1 MARRRRAPRREVS
14 SDYKYHSELAS
25 RFINDLM
32 EDGKKSVAENIFYQ
46 AMDII
51 TERTG
56 KQGID
61 IFNEAV
67 NNVKPMVEVRPRRIG
82 GATYQVPVEVRPGRQ
97 ISLAIK
103 WIINAAR
110 NRGEYTMK
118 ERLSNELIAASRK
131 EGAAYKK
138 KEDTHRM
145 AEANKA
151 FAHFGW

>member
-1 MARRRRAPRREVS
+1 MARRRRAPKRKVAP
-14 SDYKYHSELAS
+14 DYKFHSVLVS
-25 RFINDLM
+25 KFINNVM
-32 EDGKKSVAENIFYQ
+32 KDGKKTTAEKIFYG
-46 AMDII
+46 AIGLI

-56 KQGID
+56 TEGIEV
-61 IFNEAV
+61 FNKAV

-82 GATYQVPVEVRPGRQ
+82 GATYQVPVEVRPDRR

-103 WIINAAR
+103 WVVLAAR

>member
-1 MARRRRAPRREVS
+1 MARRRRASRREIP
-14 SDYKYHSELAS
+14 SDYKYHSELVS

-32 EDGKKSVAENIFYQ
+32 EDGEKSIAEGIFYE
-46 AMDII
+46 AMDVI

-61 IFNEAV
+61 VFNDAI

-82 GATYQVPVEVRPGRQ
+82 GATYQVPVEVQSGRQ

-103 WIINAAR
+103 WIIDAAR
-110 NRGEYTMK
+110 SRGEYTMK
-118 ERLSNELIAASRK
+118 ERLSNGLIAASRK